1 MTTKAETH
9 INLSIEEITTIELA
23 ASIINELVDHIDGD
37 EVAQINGEEYDYNFI
52 DQVCVF
58 LTDLKQHKYNDIVIK
73 TYQS

>member
-9 INLSIEEITTIELA
+9 INLSSDEIATIASA

-58 LTDLKQHKYNDIVIK
+58 LTDLKQHDYQDIIIK
-73 TYQS
+73 TYGN